1 MADTWQTAKT
11 ELEDLLDDAVFDSGG
26 TDNSKLLTWANRIV
40 KDICLEIDIR
50 DHLQTKDVTLYD
62 TAWDYDLR
70 ACTSTDDFL
79 KVSRRFTRF
88 KHDDSYVEIV
98 GKDTLEEYDP
108 DHDDTGTGDCTV
120 VSIEGTHLYTYPMTT
135 STGTIENYL
144 REPTDMTATDS
155 TVDLPWIYYV
165 SDLIVAG
172 VAGKYGFPYLNEY
185 EQAAYYEGRYNN
197 LLEKYRL
204 HVGKSNS
211 IKKLES
217 IYY

>member
-1 MADTWQTAKT
+1 
-11 ELEDLLDDAVFDSGG
+11 
-26 TDNSKLLTWANRIV
+26 
-40 KDICLEIDIR
+40 
-50 DHLQTKDVTLYD
+50 
-62 TAWDYDLR
+62 
-70 ACTSTDDFL
+70 
-79 KVSRRFTRF
+79 
-88 KHDDSYVEIV
+88 
-98 GKDTLEEYDP
+98 
-108 DHDDTGTGDCTV
+108 
-120 VSIEGTHLYTYPMTT
+120 MTT